1 MRVTRILK
9 LAGKKAGLQA
19 ILQTIQFSI
28 PSLMNVVTLLI
39 LIFFMFSIMGNFL
52 FWEIRYG
59 DVLDGEYKNF
69 GNIYTSFLTVFALA
83 TGEDWNKVMFDCS
96 REAEAGCIP
105 GVTCGTPYS
114 YVYFTL
120 LVLVCSHV
128 MLNLFILVIIQ
139 QFEHYYLPKDNV
151 IAHFK
156 GDLSSF
162 MKVWKKFT

>member
-1 MRVTRILK
+1 
-9 LAGKKAGLQA
+9 
-19 ILQTIQFSI
+19 
-28 PSLMNVVTLLI
+28 MNVVTLLI
-39 LIFFMFSIMGNFL
+39 LIFFMFSILGNFL
-52 FWEIRYG
+52 FWNVLYG
-59 DVLDGEYKNF
+59 DVIDEEYKNF
-69 GNIYTSFLTVFALA
+69 TNIFNSFLMVFALA

-96 REAEAGCIP
+96 RSDEDGCIK
-105 GVTCGTPYS
+105 GETCGTGWS
-114 YVYFTL
+114 ILYFIL

-156 GDLSSF
+156 NDLSSF

>member
-1 MRVTRILK
+1 MMQNLETDLSILSTLSQLARVARIMRVTRILK

-28 PSLMNVVTLLI
+28 PSLMNVVTLLV

-52 FWEIRYG
+52 FWDIRYG
-59 DVLDGEYKNF
+59 EVLDREYKNF

-96 REAEAGCIP
+96 RTPESGCIKN
-105 GVTCGTPYS
+105 GTCGNNYS
-114 YVYFTL
+114 YIYFPL

-139 QFEHYYLPKDNV
+139 
-151 IAHFK
+151 
-156 GDLSSF
+156 
-162 MKVWKKFT
+162 